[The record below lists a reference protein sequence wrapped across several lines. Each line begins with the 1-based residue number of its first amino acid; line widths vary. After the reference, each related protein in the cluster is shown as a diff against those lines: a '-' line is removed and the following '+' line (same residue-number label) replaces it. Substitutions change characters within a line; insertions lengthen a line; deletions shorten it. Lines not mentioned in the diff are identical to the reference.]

1 MNASKILKT
10 AMSLGLVTATTVAI
24 SACGGGGGG
33 GGSVSTGNVYYTHDE
48 LAREFVK
55 RAYTD
60 AGVNL
65 TLVKSTTNSAGYIVV
80 DYHGNTQA
88 VFIDDWAVGQDISS
102 YIYSQKWYDVNY
114 IGNGY
119 YQDAAGYVYEETATS
134 SKDLAKVTAMKQAM
148 DINES
153 AKGIQA
159 QFGLSAERSTTLARL
174 AVQLKNN
181 PKSSMTDADY
191 DAYTK
196 EIIGSSY
203 GQLKAAMVKQ
213 SQGDYSDVNALVEK
227 AAQANGVGP
236 EQVSQILMSLIAG
249 N

>member
-1 MNASKILKT
+1 MKAMNYFKNTVK
-10 AMSLGLVTATTVAI
+10 LGLVAATITMA
-24 SACGGGGGG
+24 ACGGGGGG
-33 GGSVSTGNVYYTHDE
+33 GGSVSTGSVYYTHEE
-48 LAREFVK
+48 LANEFVK

-65 TLVKSTTNSAGYIVV
+65 TLVKATTNSAGYIVV

-88 VFIDDWAVGQDISS
+88 VYIDDWSVGENIHD
-102 YIYSQKWYDVNY
+102 YIYSQKWYDVSY

-119 YQDAAGYVYEETATS
+119 YQDASGYVYEESTTS
-134 SKDLAKVTAMKQAM
+134 NKDLAKITAMKQAL

-159 QFGLSAERSTTLARL
+159 QFGLSSERSQTLARL

-181 PKSSMTDADY
+181 PKASMTDADY

-203 GQLKAAMVKQ
+203 NELKRAMVKQ
-213 SQGDYSDVNALVEK
+213 SQGDYSDVGALVEK

-236 EQVSQILMSLIAG
+236 EQVTQILTSLIAQ
-249 N
+249 

>member
-1 MNASKILKT
+1 MKAMNYLKST
-10 AMSLGLVTATTVAI
+10 LKVGLAAATVFAI
-24 SACGGGGGG
+24 GACGGGGGG
-33 GGSVSTGNVYYTHDE
+33 GGSVSTGNVYYTHEE
-48 LAREFVK
+48 LANEFVK

-60 AGVNL
+60 AGINL
-65 TLVKSTTNSAGYIVV
+65 TLVKANTNSAGYIVV

-88 VFIDDWAVGQDISS
+88 VYIDGWAVGQNIYD
-102 YIYSQKWYDVNY
+102 YIYSQQWHDVAY

-119 YQDAAGYVYEETATS
+119 YQDSSGYVYEESTAS
-134 SKDLAKVTAMKQAM
+134 SKDLAKMTAMKQAL

-159 QFGLSAERSTTLARL
+159 QFGLSAERSQTLARL
-174 AVQLKNN
+174 AVQLKHN
-181 PKSSMTDADY
+181 PKASMTDADY

-203 GQLKAAMVKQ
+203 NELKNAMVKQ
-213 SQGDYSDVNALVEK
+213 AQGDYSDVGALIDK
-227 AAQANGVGP
+227 AAQVNGVGP
-236 EQVSQILMSLIAG
+236 EQVTQILTSLIA